1 MNLQHRT
8 ERNDFSVPPRL
19 PVSDSLHVETVGA
32 GAPLV
37 LLHGWAMHGGLW
49 QSIVP
54 QLAQSH
60 RVHVVDLPGHG
71 HSAPV
76 EPYTL
81 EAIAVALDAHF
92 AAEPEPLTLLGWSF
106 GGLVAMRWAL
116 KQPQRIAR
124 LALLC
129 TSPHFVRTHDWP
141 HAMDGETL
149 ARFGDE
155 LRVNYRATLLRF
167 LSLQVKDSEQGK
179 ASLASLRA
187 RLFER
192 GEPAPELLQ
201 RGLRVLAETDL
212 RGEVAG
218 LTQPALVIA
227 GDRDMLTP
235 WRAGRWLADVLPD
248 ARYGLIEG
256 AAHAPFLSHAD
267 QFLSTLTPFLDS

>member
-1 MNLQHRT
+1 
-8 ERNDFSVPPRL
+8 
-19 PVSDSLHVETVGA
+19 
-32 GAPLV
+32 
-37 LLHGWAMHGGLW
+37 MHGGLW
-49 QSIVP
+49 QSILP
-54 QLAQSH
+54 RLAQSH

-71 HSAPV
+71 HSAAV

-81 EAIAVALDAHF
+81 DAITAALDTHF
-92 AAEPEPLTLLGWSF
+92 AAESEPLTLLGWSF
-106 GGLVAMRWAL
+106 GGLVAVRWAL
-116 KQPQRIAR
+116 AQPQRIGR

-129 TSPHFVRTHDWP
+129 VSPRFVRAHDWP

-167 LSLQVKDSEQGK
+167 LSLQIKDSEQGR

-192 GEPAPELLQ
+192 GEPVPELLQ

-212 RGEVAG
+212 RREAPGVK
-218 LTQPALVIA
+218 QPTLVIA

-235 WRAGRWLADVLPD
+235 WRAGQWLADALPG
-248 ARYGLIEG
+248 ARYALIEG

-267 QFLSTLTPFLDS
+267 RFLATLTPFLAP